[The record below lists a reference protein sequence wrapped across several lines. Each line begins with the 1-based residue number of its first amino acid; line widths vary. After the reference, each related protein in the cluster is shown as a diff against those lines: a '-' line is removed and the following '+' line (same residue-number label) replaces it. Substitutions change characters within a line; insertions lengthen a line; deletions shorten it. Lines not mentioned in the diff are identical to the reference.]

1 MHIFKE
7 LKVWQKTRVMVKEV
21 YVISSKFPDT
31 ERYNLVAQMR
41 SCSVSVMSN
50 IAEGAGRGSDADFAR
65 FLDMALGSAYELESQ
80 LIVSSDLNYF
90 AQEVFDEIVVK
101 VSEVQKMLIGL
112 INRFRNK

>member
-1 MHIFKE
+1 MHNFKE

-21 YVISSKFPDT
+21 YIITSKFPVE

-50 IAEGAGRGSDADFAR
+50 IAEGAGRGSDAGFAR
-65 FLDMALGSAYELESQ
+65 FLDMALGSCFELESQ
-80 LIVSSDLNYF
+80 LIVSTDLEF
-90 AQEVFDEIVVK
+90 ITQKGFDEIVEK

-112 INRFRNK
+112 INKFRKK

>member
-1 MHIFKE
+1 MHNFKE

-21 YVISSKFPDT
+21 YEISSKFPDT
-31 ERYNLVAQMR
+31 ERYNLVSQMR

-65 FLDMALGSAYELESQ
+65 FPDMALGSAYELESQ
-80 LIVSSDLNYF
+80 LIVSFDLDYLS
-90 AQEVFDEIVVK
+90 QTVFGEIVDK

-112 INRFRNK
+112 INRFRKK